1 MNEFIFLLLTGEA
14 EASDFD
20 QVEAI
25 ADQNFGEGGIAVL
38 HARVWFPQYSDDIS
52 LVKNQDRLPEGE
64 ILESE
69 LVLENA
75 VEIYP
80 VPSVTNTV
88 TIRSDNSIELVNV
101 MDSEGRILISK
112 VLRESQYHT
121 LDLTALQAGVYL
133 MELKFWDGSKSIK
146 KIMKQ

>member
-1 MNEFIFLLLTGEA
+1 M
-14 EASDFD
+14 
-20 QVEAI
+20 
-25 ADQNFGEGGIAVL
+25 
-38 HARVWFPQYSDDIS
+38 
-52 LVKNQDRLPEGE
+52 
-64 ILESE
+64 
-69 LVLENA
+69 VLENA